1 METWRTAAYLRLSRE
16 DGDKA
21 ESDSIANQ
29 HKQLEQYLVEHP
41 ELELVDYY
49 QDDGYT
55 GTNFDRPA
63 FRRMEEDINQ
73 GKVNCV
79 LVKDLSRF
87 GRDYI
92 EMGRYLEKVFPALGV
107 RFIAVNDHVDSERG
121 RYDMLLS
128 LIHI

>member
-49 QDDGYT
+49 QDAT
-55 GTNFDRPA
+55 
-63 FRRMEEDINQ
+63 DIIGLKQNPT
-73 GKVNCV
+73 K
-79 LVKDLSRF
+79 R
-87 GRDYI
+87 
-92 EMGRYLEKVFPALGV
+92 A
-107 RFIAVNDHVDSERG
+107 
-121 RYDMLLS
+121 S
-128 LIHI
+128 L

>member
-29 HKQLEQYLVEHP
+29 HKQLEQYLAEHP

-63 FRRMEEDINQ
+63 FRRMEEDIAQ
-73 GKVNCV
+73 GRVNCV

-87 GRDYI
+87 GRTTSKWGAI
-92 EMGRYLEKVFPALGV
+92 WRRSFPPWGYA
-107 RFIAVNDHVDSERG
+107 
-121 RYDMLLS
+121 LS
-128 LIHI
+128 LSTTTWTANRGGMTCSCP

>member
-1 METWRTAAYLRLSRE
+1 MESWNTAGYLRLSRE

-29 HKQLEQYLVEHP
+29 RKLLEQYLSAHP
-41 ELELVDYY
+41 ELQLVEFY

-63 FRRMEEDINQ
+63 FRRMEEDIEA

-92 EMGRYLEKVFPALGV
+92 EMGRYLERVFPSQGV
-107 RFIAVNDHVDSERG
+107 RFIAINDHVDSQDRK
-121 RYDMLLS
+121 S
-128 LIHI
+128 VV

>member
-63 FRRMEEDINQ
+63 FRRMEEDIHQ

-92 EMGRYLEKVFPALGV
+92 EMGRYLEKVFPSQGV

-121 RYDMLLS
+121 GRHY
-128 LIHI
+128 H